1 MYLTIYSTSL
11 LYIVMW
17 TVNTKLLSDD
27 VVAVKM
33 TLADLY

>member
-17 TVNTKLLSDD
+17 TVNTKLLYDD
-27 VVAVKM
+27 VVSDDDM
-33 TLADLY
+33 